1 MLKMKESTQMT
12 YKFCY
17 GITGRW
23 GGGGTRV
30 TMQKETIYKSPKG
43 LKRIEC
49 LPALG

>member
-17 GITGRW
+17 GVTGRW
-23 GGGGTRV
+23 KKNNV

-43 LKRIEC
+43 FKRIEC